1 MSAEEKANAKQE
13 RAAKAAATL
22 EAMQHEPYVDI
33 NVAAAALGVPPGY
46 LYERTRP
53 NGPRGTVPHVKLG
66 KYVRFKLSE
75 LEAWA
80 RANGNGN
87 HA

>member
-1 MSAEEKANAKQE
+1 MNAEPFVDI
-13 RAAKAAATL
+13 KAAA
-22 EAMQHEPYVDI
+22 AF
-33 NVAAAALGVPPGY
+33 LGVPVGY

-66 KYVRFKLSE
+66 KYVRFRLSE

-80 RANGNGN
+80 KGQGNGN